1 MSSVYTRENR
11 ELKELRDVDES
22 STKEAKTINHSNNS
36 NNNNMSSSSLEDP
49 FVLIEKGNAMEVS
62 QNNWGASDFFSKAF
76 VVLEGL
82 SLCSNQP
89 EKIVQLYKKESQI
102 YFKKARICFRKALEF
117 EQNQDDLQLAVP
129 LMYMISPG
137 EMEKRMTIFQRL
149 FVSSKELQADKPPP
163 PPIPKMMKSIATQT
177 TDWIENTDTDTTVVK
192 EETIMNEQSL
202 EERLAKL
209 DSSLSATSKT
219 QVTSFQKSDEQRMDD
234 IHNGLA
240 KLGVPIIQSS
250 SSQQQLPNEL
260 SEEEQLQEILS
271 MAHDEAL
278 LNTTTA
284 ATINEERGGDE
295 LPKPYIVD
303 ELLAKAGITA
313 NDNNDSDTNSTGSSG
328 SDTTT
333 SIESV
338 DDDSITEDEKE
349 EDKKINATSNGNE
362 TSKFLNMIEVKKKK
376 ELENNSRSNE
386 FKMSHGTNNDI
397 YKTERMEQKDMM
409 EIQKGVEHFV
419 NSITHDNSNNQN
431 NGTCNDVTQIES
443 CGNEKNNNGSIQQE
457 EHDLNTAVIKNKSG
471 TVTIEDEKDFTTAL
485 EEQEHTK
492 EEEEEEKLTING
504 PKKEEEENEEKI
516 EEKDLTELPKTDTPT
531 AVEETSTSISA
542 ATTTSTPS
550 DSSSKL

>member
-1 MSSVYTRENR
+1 MLWKF
-11 ELKELRDVDES
+11 LKIIGVPV
-22 STKEAKTINHSNNS
+22 T
-36 NNNNMSSSSLEDP
+36 
-49 FVLIEKGNAMEVS
+49 
-62 QNNWGASDFFSKAF
+62 FFSKAF
-76 VVLEGL
+76 VVLKGL
-82 SLCSNQP
+82 SLCSNQT
-89 EKIVQLYKKESQI
+89 EKFVQLYKKESQI

-250 SSQQQLPNEL
+250 SSQQLLPNEL

-419 NSITHDNSNNQN
+419 NSITHDNSNNKE
-431 NGTCNDVTQIES
+431 NGACNDVTQIES
-443 CGNEKNNNGSIQQE
+443 CRNGKNNNGSIQQE
-457 EHDLNTAVIKNKSG
+457 EHDLNTTVKKDKSG
-471 TVTIEDEKDFTTAL
+471 TVTIEDEKDFTIAL

-504 PKKEEEENEEKI
+504 PKKEEEENEEKM

-531 AVEETSTSISA
+531 AVEETSISA